1 MTYVKFTNLKTRF
14 GGYVILYKYMDM
26 GLISLQIEI
35 ENKVIICF
43 CLLLDVLVWIDY

>member
-1 MTYVKFTNLKTRF
+1 LIKIKFTNLKTRF

-35 ENKVIICF
+35 ENKTLEDFSRVFVITVII
-43 CLLLDVLVWIDY
+43 